1 MVCTMGLPLAIA
13 VKLIATGQILPV
25 GVNIPIL
32 PEIYPPILDE
42 FETFGVKFVEEENVI
57 DGK

>member
-42 FETFGVKFVEEENVI
+42 FETFGVKIVR
-57 DGK
+57 KKMS